1 MKSPSA
7 PPTPNFGALAK
18 QQADLTNKAQKFNQY
33 NPFGSQTWEQ
43 TQDGRWISRTN
54 LSDDQQYL
62 FNQGTA
68 SQKALASR
76 APGYAQMVADYLGQP
91 IGSGEDVRNRV
102 EGELLGRLN
111 TQSDRDLEQTRSRLL
126 NQGITENS
134 EAWRRAMSD
143 FDMNR
148 QNARTAAI
156 LNAGQEASR
165 QVAMDTGL
173 RNQYMSEL
181 ANILGQTGATIPNYG
196 PLSGAA
202 APDIYG
208 AAQDSYAAALQG
220 YNAKLGQQAQLYDL
234 LANGVMAAG
243 KAVGGMA

>member
-1 MKSPSA
+1 MKSPSQPA
-7 PPTPNFGALAK
+7 APNFKSLARE
-18 QQADLTNKAQKFNQY
+18 QADLTNKAQKFNQF

-43 TQDGRWISRTN
+43 TPDGRWTSRTN

-68 SQKALASR
+68 SQRALAGR
-76 APGYAQMVADYLGQP
+76 APAYAQMVADYLGQP
-91 IGSGEDVRNRV
+91 MGTGDDVRNRV
-102 EGELLGRLN
+102 ETELLGRLN

-148 QNARTAAI
+148 QNARTSAI

-165 QVAMDTGL
+165 QVALDTGL
-173 RNQYMSEL
+173 RNQYLSEL
-181 ANILGQTGATIPNYG
+181 SNMLGQSQATIPNYG
-196 PLSGAA
+196 PLQGAV

-208 AAQDSYAAALQG
+208 AGQDQYAAALQN
-220 YNAKLGQQAQLYDL
+220 YNAKVARQGQIYDV
-234 LANGVMAAG
+234 LANGASAAG
-243 KAVGGMA
+243 RAVGGMG